1 MSRGFQETS
10 SVYAGSPCSAVRYR
24 EPKPPKCHPER
35 EGGGWGG
42 SEGSPHN
49 SWCRSKG
56 RAEILRSLG
65 PTHPSLRSC
74 EEIARRKVGVTLSE
88 KGPNC
93 RGARL
98 CARNSRVRWNPDQ
111 GCGRTAV
118 RPYSFSVPASSS
130 ATGSRYMSIA
140 SRMLASASSRELPS
154 LI

>member
-35 EGGGWGG
+35 EGGGCGG

-56 RAEILRSLG
+56 RAEILRSFG

-74 EEIARRKVGVTLSE
+74 KEIARRKVGVTLSE

-118 RPYSFSVPASSS
+118 RPTVFRSRLAHPPRDRDTGRLLREYWQVPRRANYL
-130 ATGSRYMSIA
+130 R
-140 SRMLASASSRELPS
+140 
-154 LI
+154 

>member
-35 EGGGWGG
+35 EGGGCGG
-42 SEGSPHN
+42 SEGSPPN

-93 RGARL
+93 RGAQPCAPTVFRSRL
-98 CARNSRVRWNPDQ
+98 AHPPRDRDTGRLLR
-111 GCGRTAV
+111 GCWQ
-118 RPYSFSVPASSS
+118 
-130 ATGSRYMSIA
+130 
-140 SRMLASASSRELPS
+140 LPRRANY
-154 LI
+154 LR